1 MGVENNI
8 PEGWIE
14 TSIGNL
20 VELAQGVAIN
30 AKTNHV
36 LSDKDNGLPLLKI
49 NNLLN
54 DTIDQYANP
63 ELVPEK
69 SIINKNDVIFTRTGQ
84 VGKVLINKYGILHN
98 NSFKVIPNEK
108 LYWNYLYWYLKSNRV
123 YNYVQKVAAG
133 SVQMDLNHS
142 AFKTIEIKYPT
153 NIDEQKA
160 IAKVLTVFDDK
171 IELLQAQNKTL
182 ESIAQT
188 IFKEWFGKYQIGD
201 ELPEGWSVGDI
212 YNVLDVQYGY
222 PFKSKLFNENKEGL
236 PLIRIRDIRKGVTGF
251 YTTEAYEK
259 EYLISSGDVLA
270 GMDAVFQPYLWSGG
284 KGLLNQRAC
293 RFIPKDFVSRIF
305 VFEFMKPHLSFYE
318 KTKVGTTVIHL
329 GKGDL
334 DFIETVIPDKESLLK
349 FKDLTTPIEEK
360 IINNQQEIQSLIKTR
375 DTLLPKLMSG
385 QVRVNNIKQTANA

>member
-1 MGVENNI
+1 MGAEKNI
-8 PEGWIE
+8 PEDWVE
-14 TSIGNL
+14 TTIGNL

-36 LSDKDNGLPLLKI
+36 LSDKENGLPLLKI

-69 SIINKNDVIFTRTGQ
+69 SIIHKNDVIFTRTGQ

-142 AFKTIEIKYPT
+142 AFKTIEIKYPI

-160 IAKVLTVFDDK
+160 TAKVLTAFDDK

-182 ESIAQT
+182 ETMAQT

-201 ELPEGWSVGDI
+201 ELPEGWRVGDI

-251 YTTEAYEK
+251 YTTESYEE
-259 EYLISSGDVLA
+259 EYIISSGDVLA
-270 GMDAVFQPYLWSGG
+270 GMDALFQPYLWSGG

-293 RFIPKDFVSRIF
+293 RFIPKDFASRIF

-360 IINNQQEIQSLIKTR
+360 IINNQQEIQSLSKTR

>member
-1 MGVENNI
+1 MGAEKNI
-8 PEGWIE
+8 PEDWVE
-14 TSIGNL
+14 TTIGNL

-36 LSDKDNGLPLLKI
+36 LSDKENGLPLLKI

-69 SIINKNDVIFTRTGQ
+69 SIIHKNDVIFTRTGQ

-142 AFKTIEIKYPT
+142 AFKTIEIKYPI

-160 IAKVLTVFDDK
+160 TAKVLTAFDDK

-182 ESIAQT
+182 ETMAQT
-188 IFKEWFGKYQIGD
+188 IFKEWFGKHKIGD
-201 ELPEGWSVGDI
+201 ELPEGWRIGEFGELFNLTMGLSPKGDSYNHDMIGVPLLNGAGDYTGEKLDPKRYTSKPTRINKVGDLVFCI
-212 YNVLDVQYGY
+212 RGTIGKIV
-222 PFKSKLFNENKEGL
+222 FAEKLF
-236 PLIRIRDIRKGVTGF
+236 
-251 YTTEAYEK
+251 
-259 EYLISSGDVLA
+259 
-270 GMDAVFQPYLWSGG
+270 
-284 KGLLNQRAC
+284 
-293 RFIPKDFVSRIF
+293 
-305 VFEFMKPHLSFYE
+305 
-318 KTKVGTTVIHL
+318 
-329 GKGDL
+329 
-334 DFIETVIPDKESLLK
+334 
-349 FKDLTTPIEEK
+349 
-360 IINNQQEIQSLIKTR
+360 
-375 DTLLPKLMSG
+375 
-385 QVRVNNIKQTANA
+385 